1 MLRTGADGGPV
12 AEVVSQDAAVTAVG
26 DVLRARHGDG
36 IAVDA
41 RTPLRELGLDSLDVA
56 ELIVVLEEMVGLEL
70 DQESLEDVETV
81 GDLTRMR
88 PLHDLRAT

>member
-1 MLRTGADGGPV
+1 MLKTGTDGGQV
-12 AEVVSQDAAVTAVG
+12 AEVVSHEAAVTAVG

-56 ELIVVLEEMVGLEL
+56 ELIVVLEEMVGREL
-70 DQESLEDVETV
+70 DLESLEDVETV
-81 GDLTRMR
+81 GDLTR
-88 PLHDLRAT
+88 LRALRDLSAT